1 MMNKTKGD
9 YIMEKLTTKELV
21 ATFKSYSYTSI
32 QKVVAQ
38 FEEELT
44 WEEDDRFIPMY
55 TKEDRKELIAAL
67 LILEKEKYEEEQK
80 EWFYHFQRT
89 A

>member
-1 MMNKTKGD
+1 
-9 YIMEKLTTKELV
+9 MEKLTTEELV
-21 ATFKSYSYTSI
+21 ATFKSYSYISI
-32 QKVVAQ
+32 QRKVAEI
-38 FEEELT
+38 EEQLT

-55 TKEDRKELIAAL
+55 TKEDKKELIAAL

>member
-1 MMNKTKGD
+1 
-9 YIMEKLTTKELV
+9 MEKLTTEELV
-21 ATFKSYSYTSI
+21 ATFKNYSYTSI

-44 WEEDDRFIPMY
+44 WKEDDRFIPMY

-67 LILEKEKYEEEQK
+67 LILEKVKYEEEQK
-80 EWFYHFQRT
+80 EWFFHFQRK

>member
-1 MMNKTKGD
+1 MTTKKGD
-9 YIMEKLTTKELV
+9 YIMEKLTTEEIV
-21 ATFKSYSYTSI
+21 STYKSYSYTSI

-44 WEEDDRFIPMY
+44 WKEDDRFIPMY

-67 LILEKEKYEEEQK
+67 LILEKVKYEEEQK
-80 EWFYHFQRT
+80 EWFFHFQRK